1 MSLYSTDRPEF
12 IERLA
17 ALAGGTTYRMPTAGK
32 GTKLDQLPD
41 THAIA
46 AALAFARI
54 DPEDIGPDVA
64 YCWAIQSDAYK
75 QRCIRRLA
83 VALQCHELRAVAAH
97 RLAAAEIAW
106 DVMIHNRRPDQKPP
120 ADCNVRLWDRMLL
133 AAIGTLHAAA
143 WDAVATAAK
152 AYRKSA

>member
-46 AALAFARI
+46 AALGFARRGNL
-54 DPEDIGPDVA
+54 DIGPDVA
-64 YCWAIQSDAYK
+64 FCWALQSDCYRERVIDRVVGALGAASSSTSEELA
-75 QRCIRRLA
+75 LA
-83 VALQCHELRAVAAH
+83 V
-97 RLAAAEIAW
+97 
-106 DVMIHNRRPDQKPP
+106 
-120 ADCNVRLWDRMLL
+120 
-133 AAIGTLHAAA
+133 AAA
-143 WDAVATAAK
+143 WDSMIWSRSTKRPARIPQKAWDVALLCAIGVLQNSAWDALAEAERRYTRAA
-152 AYRKSA
+152 